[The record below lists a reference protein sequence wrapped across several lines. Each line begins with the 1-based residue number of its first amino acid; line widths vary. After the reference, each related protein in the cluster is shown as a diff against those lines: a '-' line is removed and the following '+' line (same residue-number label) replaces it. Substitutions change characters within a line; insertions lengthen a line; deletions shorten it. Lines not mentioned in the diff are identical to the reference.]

1 MRKYSS
7 LRFVLIIAVVFTL
20 SCQREQEVQEEDIFE
35 VASISRH
42 DIKIT
47 VEAAG
52 VIEPETTVEV
62 KSKASGEILV
72 LNAETG
78 DKIDEG
84 TLLVQIDKR
93 TPKNSVDQAKA
104 DLEAAIARRQIALTQ
119 LDRTKNLLDR
129 GVITDTEFETA
140 QLEVANAEAAVI
152 SQQVGLENSRIAL
165 EDTDVR
171 APISGTIIEKN
182 VERGQVISS
191 PTRDVGGGTILLKMA
206 DLSTVMVR
214 TLVDETDIGKIL
226 PAMAVNVKVAAFP
239 NQPFNGEVL
248 KIEPQ
253 AITDQNVTMFPVII
267 RLQNQG
273 GLLLPGMNAEV
284 NINIA
289 SAENVLAAPTIA
301 LRTDEDIPAAAVML
315 GFSEQQLDNL
325 INQSQLSL
333 KNNQATGF
341 DRLSVNVVDNHV
353 SGSNKRETSQ
363 YKYGGNYW
371 VTVVKND
378 NYIPRAVRTGI
389 TDFGHTEIIMGLEEN
404 EQVILM
410 PSTGSF
416 ERQER
421 IQNRIRQRM
430 SMPGMGR

>member
-7 LRFVLIIAVVFTL
+7 LRLVLIITVVFTL

-42 DIKIT
+42 DI
-47 VEAAG
+47 
-52 VIEPETTVEV
+52 
-62 KSKASGEILV
+62 
-72 LNAETG
+72 
-78 DKIDEG
+78 KIDEG

-129 GVITDTEFETA
+129 GVTTDTEFETA

-226 PAMAVNVKVAAFP
+226 PAMPVNVKVAAFP

-253 AITDQNVTMFPVII
+253 AIIDQNVTMFPVII

>member
-20 SCQREQEVQEEDIFE
+20 SCQTEQEGQEEDIFE

-129 GVITDTEFETA
+129 GVTTDTEFETA

-226 PAMAVNVKVAAFP
+226 PAMPVNVKVAAFP

-253 AITDQNVTMFPVII
+253 AIIDQNVTMFPVII

>member
-1 MRKYSS
+1 M
-7 LRFVLIIAVVFTL
+7 
-20 SCQREQEVQEEDIFE
+20 
-35 VASISRH
+35 
-42 DIKIT
+42 
-47 VEAAG
+47 
-52 VIEPETTVEV
+52 
-62 KSKASGEILV
+62 
-72 LNAETG
+72 
-78 DKIDEG
+78 
-84 TLLVQIDKR
+84 
-93 TPKNSVDQAKA
+93 
-104 DLEAAIARRQIALTQ
+104 
-119 LDRTKNLLDR
+119 
-129 GVITDTEFETA
+129 
-140 QLEVANAEAAVI
+140 
-152 SQQVGLENSRIAL
+152 
-165 EDTDVR
+165 
-171 APISGTIIEKN
+171 
-182 VERGQVISS
+182 
-191 PTRDVGGGTILLKMA
+191 KMA